1 MQAAAARRLQM
12 DPMDQMD
19 QMDKIGAPLNN
30 PWVCGAAVWIGS
42 GADLPQCGLARA
54 QICRRVCGQLD
65 GCGGMRVA
73 VARRLPMD
81 PMDQM
86 DQMDKIGAPLN
97 NPWVCGAAVWNGSG
111 AD

>member
-1 MQAAAARRLQM
+1 MALAYGPGGPDGPNGQ
-12 DPMDQMD
+12 D
-19 QMDKIGAPLNN
+19 G
-30 PWVCGAAVWIGS
+30 GAAVYP
-42 GADLPQCGLARA
+42 DGLLCRSLAWLGL
-54 QICRRVCGQLD
+54 QIYRRVCGQLD